1 MQLPLR
7 VQNSTSDFPA
17 GAPSWLSVSRV
28 SLQEKGTFALHEVSF
43 TQRQFQKLAIAGET
57 GAGKST
63 LLQIVAGLI
72 QRSSGEV
79 RFEGDK
85 VKGPTEQLMP
95 GHPGIAYLSQHFE
108 LPKFLRVEQ
117 VLRYANRFGTLDV
130 PTLFEVC
137 RISHLATRQT
147 NQLSGGEKQ
156 RIALARLLLTAPK
169 LLLLDEP
176 FSNLDRVHKA
186 VLKTV
191 IQDIGDK
198 LGITCLLISHDPS
211 DTLSWAEEIIV
222 LENGRIVQQGPPTQ
236 IYNQPVDEYTA
247 GLFGDYNLLDGPA
260 AKAFAKLSGT
270 KASRQASK
278 RLLVRPEKLTL
289 SATDTGGLPGTV
301 VATRFFGSYSEVD
314 VQVLN
319 TQVLVRTTEATFKA
333 GTPIYVSVAA
343 GAWFM

>member
-1 MQLPLR
+1 
-7 VQNSTSDFPA
+7 VQNSTPDFPA
-17 GAPSWLSVSRV
+17 GSHSWLSVSRI
-28 SLQEKGTFALHEVSF
+28 SLQDKGASALQEVSF
-43 TQRQFQKLAIAGET
+43 TQRQFQKLAIAGAT

-63 LLQIVAGLI
+63 LLQIIAGLI
-72 QRSSGEV
+72 QPTGGEV
-79 RFEGDK
+79 RFESDR

-147 NQLSGGEKQ
+147 NQLSGGERQ

-186 VLKTV
+186 VLKAV

-198 LGITCLLISHDPS
+198 LGITCLLISHDPT
-211 DTLSWAEEIIV
+211 DTLSWAEELLV
-222 LENGRIVQQGPPTQ
+222 LENGQLIQQGTPVQ
-236 IYNQPVDEYTA
+236 IYHHPVNEYTA
-247 GLFGDYNLLDGPA
+247 GLFGDYNLLTGPV

-270 KASRQASK
+270 KASRQADK
-278 RLLVRPEKLTL
+278 RLLVRPEQLTL
-289 SATDTGGLPGTV
+289 SATNNGGVLGTV
-301 VATRFFGSYSEVD
+301 AATRFFGSYSEVD
-314 VQVLN
+314 VQVLG
-319 TQVLVRTTEATFKA
+319 TQILVRTTEAAVAT
-333 GTPIYVSVAA
+333 GTPVYVSVAA
-343 GAWFM
+343 AGGWFM

>member
-1 MQLPLR
+1 MS
-7 VQNSTSDFPA
+7 VQNSTPDFPA
-17 GAPSWLSVSRV
+17 GSPSWLSVSRV
-28 SLQEKGTFALHEVSF
+28 SLQEKGAIALQEVSF

-63 LLQIVAGLI
+63 LLQIIAGLI
-72 QRSSGEV
+72 QRSGGEV
-79 RFEGDK
+79 RFEGDR
-85 VKGPTEQLMP
+85 VKGPAEQLMP

-117 VLRYANRFGTLDV
+117 VLRYANRFGALDV

-186 VLKTV
+186 ILKAV

-198 LGITCLLISHDPS
+198 LGITCLLISHDPT
-211 DTLSWAEEIIV
+211 DTLSWAEELLV
-222 LENGRIVQQGPPTQ
+222 LEAGRIVQQGPPKQ
-236 IYNQPVDEYTA
+236 LYHQPVDEYTA
-247 GLFGDYNLLDGPA
+247 GLLGDYNLLSGPA
-260 AKAFAKLSGT
+260 AKAFAKLSGL
-270 KASRQASK
+270 KHSRPAGK
-278 RLLVRPEKLTL
+278 RLMVRPEQVVLGT
-289 SATDTGGLPGTV
+289 TDNGGLPGTV
-301 VATRFFGSYSEVD
+301 AATRFFGSYSEVD
-314 VQVLN
+314 VRVLD
-319 TQVLVRTTEATFKA
+319 TQVLARVTDAGFA
-333 GTPIYVSVAA
+333 PGTPVYVSVAA
-343 GAWFM
+343 AGGWFM